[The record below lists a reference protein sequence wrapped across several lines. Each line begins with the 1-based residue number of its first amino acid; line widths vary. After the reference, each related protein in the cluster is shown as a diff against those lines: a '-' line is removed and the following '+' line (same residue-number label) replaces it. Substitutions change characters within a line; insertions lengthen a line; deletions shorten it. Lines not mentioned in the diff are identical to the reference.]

1 MQLGLPMVRVRRKIA
16 RGCRACSLASIT
28 LVLLGVVARPV
39 VAVADPAPVTVT
51 NYTDPG
57 QAQRWGDRSHW
68 KQPWRSYL
76 DTVPATTLL
85 DAIGINFNVGAKL
98 APSTARLLGDSGFG
112 RARIEVGW
120 NTLEYADPS
129 RLDQTYRRNLVTILT
144 ALKENGIRPLI
155 LLNANDGDP
164 CPLQP
169 STLELTQ
176 PASAGQTTIHVSP
189 ESRDEIVPGRTG
201 ISGSIAAQVL
211 FTSVDSGGTVQ
222 LSKPLPAPLPAGP
235 LDVVTLRYE
244 PFRPATLAN
253 GEPNPGNAATLQ
265 GWLEYAGTVTR
276 EVKSILGSEEF
287 DVEVWNELSFGS
299 SFLNIN
305 AYYEPDIEW
314 EKNGNFG
321 LILQR
326 TVEYLRD
333 PSHGVPNIGI
343 GNGFANE
350 SPWWSGSTSP
360 VGLTAIDKH
369 PYAGLRSF
377 PEDAQ
382 VNGNRPL
389 DGLGQPAGWLDSEG
403 QYHESF
409 TPTYDAFFPEYF
421 LSGVQTETL
430 AHDLSPQP
438 SFIQGIEHGRYTHPS
453 GGSPPTM
460 WITEA
465 NLAPGSGPTPR
476 SQMTAADIRHIESK
490 DILRYL
496 AAYVNKGVTAL
507 DFYAVSAGDLSLVDP
522 AFIKAAKASP
532 SSYPGDALGGE
543 TMDAVRR
550 LVESMQGAEPI
561 SSPRRL
567 ALSELTDFSGNVQ
580 FEGDGSAAYPP
591 LYNREVFAFLPFQVS
606 ERRFAIPVYVM
617 TRNVAQVYR
626 PEAPCSEPTRFD
638 LPAEPY
644 RLAIAGING
653 RGADVSAYDP
663 LSGESVPVKVVSGSG
678 EEIVIEM
685 PVTDSPRILTI
696 QEQSSEPEPEPAPVP
711 PSPVLEPEAVSGEPE
726 AVPGRERRPAVK
738 SKAPPPNP
746 GGEARTPAKP
756 VGRGMKPTLR
766 IEDGAGLLKK
776 RRMKVFAGCPG
787 PCQLRLSGLLVA
799 GGRSYPMSATP
810 SKTSVSGGPA
820 AVAISLAAAAA
831 RRARLALRHEGTVR
845 VAITVRALADGSSAT
860 RSRTVVLP
868 RPVGSNLP

>member
-1 MQLGLPMVRVRRKIA
+1 VARSCGLA
-16 RGCRACSLASIT
+16 LAVLS
-28 LVLLGVVARPV
+28 LLGAWARPAPV
-39 VAVADPAPVTVT
+39 VADPGPVAVT

-57 QAQRWGDRSHW
+57 QALRWGDRSHW

-85 DAIGINFNVGAKL
+85 NAIGINFNVGAKL
-98 APSTARLLGDSGFG
+98 APSTARLLADSGFR

-120 NTLEYADPS
+120 NTLEYADPG
-129 RLDQTYRRNLVTILT
+129 RMDRVDRRNLVSILT
-144 ALKENGIRPLI
+144 ALKENGIRPLV
-155 LLNANDGDP
+155 LLNANDGAP
-164 CPLQP
+164 CPME
-169 STLELTQ
+169 SVTLDLTQ
-176 PASAGQTTIHVSP
+176 PASAGDTTIHIASG
-189 ESRDEIVPGRTG
+189 DLGEIAPGRTG
-201 ISGSIAAQVL
+201 ISSDGIAAQVL
-211 FTSVDSGGTVQ
+211 FKSVDANGVVQ
-222 LSKPLPAPLPAGP
+222 LSKPLPTSLPAGD

-265 GWLEYAGTVTR
+265 GWLEYVGTVSR
-276 EVKSILGSEEF
+276 EVKSILGSENF

-305 AYYEPDIEW
+305 AYYNPHIEW

-321 LILQR
+321 LILNR

-333 PSHGVPNIGI
+333 PANGVPNIGI

-389 DGLGQPAGWLDSEG
+389 DGLGRPAGWLDSEG
-403 QYHESF
+403 QYHETF

-421 LSGVQTETL
+421 LSGIQTETL

-438 SFIQGIEHGRYTHPS
+438 SLIQGVEHGRYTHPS

-460 WITEA
+460 WLTEA
-465 NLAPGSGPTPR
+465 NLAPASGPTPR

-490 DILRYL
+490 DVLRYL

-507 DFYAVSAGDLSLVDP
+507 DFYAVNAGDLSLVDP
-522 AFIKAAKASP
+522 GFIKAAKGSP

-550 LVESMQGAEPI
+550 LVESMRGAESIP
-561 SSPRRL
+561 SPRRL
-567 ALSELTDFSGNVQ
+567 ELKELTDFSGNVQ
-580 FEGDGSAAYPP
+580 FEGDGTAAYPP
-591 LYNREVFAFLPFQVS
+591 LYNREVLAFLPFQVS

-617 TRNVAQVYR
+617 TRNVARVYR
-626 PEAPCSEPTRFD
+626 PEASDPSRFD

-653 RGADVSAYDP
+653 RGAEVSAYDP
-663 LSGESVPVKVVSGSG
+663 LSGESVPVEVVSSSG
-678 EEIVIEM
+678 EEIVVQM

-696 QEQSSEPEPEPAPVP
+696 QEQSSEPEPAPKPPAEPEPEP
-711 PSPVLEPEAVSGEPE
+711 PAEPLPGSASEPEAAAGDPKPLKAKSAPSAAEEGV
-726 AVPGRERRPAVK
+726 RPAAD
-738 SKAPPPNP
+738 S
-746 GGEARTPAKP
+746 GGSSLDPS
-756 VGRGMKPTLR
+756 LR
-766 IEDGAGLLKK
+766 LEGGAGLLGR
-776 RRMKVFAGCPG
+776 RRMTVLAGCRSR
-787 PCQLRLSGLLVA
+787 CQLRLSARLMI
-799 GGRSYPMSATP
+799 GGRSYPMGAAPT
-810 SKTSVSGGPA
+810 KTRVDSGRLPPV
-820 AVAISLAAAAA
+820 AVAISPSAADAQ
-831 RRARLALRHEGTVR
+831 RARLALRREG
-845 VAITVRALADGSSAT
+845 AVRAVVTLRARGGGSSET
-860 RSRTVVLP
+860 RSRTLVL
-868 RPVGSNLP
+868 RQN